1 MAELVDA
8 IDLGSIAARRG
19 GSSPFTRTIFRCD
32 VQQRIK
38 MTDIKKII
46 DKNLEKKFAVKI
58 SSDELNKAIDAEAE
72 KQKDK
77 IKIDGFRKG
86 KVPVEFIKNKYSAV
100 LLSDAA
106 ENLVENT
113 VNNIIKEN
121 NYNLISRPKIDV
133 KTLENNKDFEFEI
146 SFELYPEI
154 PEIKYNKINL
164 KKQKVKIDKKDIE
177 EGKNRLLKTRANWKE
192 QDDNYKAQKG
202 DKVKIDFLGK
212 LKGEPFEGGKAEGY
226 ELELGSKSFIDNFED
241 QLIGKKAGD
250 EVEVKVSFP
259 KNYHKKELAG
269 QPAVFEVKVHK
280 VSTAEMPEL
289 NDQFLKDNFN
299 IETVEK
305 LEEMIEKELSSMYE
319 SATKSDVK
327 ADIFE
332 WLKKNVKFE
341 LPESIIEDEFNREW
355 APIENE
361 LKTNPDKFKTE
372 KEKEKEKAEVRQN
385 AEDSV
390 KLGLILSE
398 IGKANNIK
406 VEDTELIEEIRK
418 RATAYPGQEQMIAD
432 FYMKNKSA
440 LNQLT
445 GLILEDKVIDF
456 ICKQANVEEK
466 EVSIEDFMKS
476 KK

>member
-1 MAELVDA
+1 
-8 IDLGSIAARRG
+8 
-19 GSSPFTRTIFRCD
+19 
-32 VQQRIK
+32 
-38 MTDIKKII
+38 MTEIKKII
-46 DKNLEKKFAVKI
+46 DKNLEKKFSIKVSA
-58 SSDELNKAIDAEAE
+58 DELNKAIDAEAE

-86 KVPVEFIKNKYSAV
+86 KVPVDFIKSKYSAV
-100 LLSDAA
+100 LLSDAG
-106 ENLVENT
+106 ESIVEKTIND
-113 VNNIIKEN
+113 IIKEN
-121 NYNLISRPKIDV
+121 NYNLIARPNVDV
-133 KTLENNKDFEFEI
+133 KTLENGKDFEFEV

-154 PEIKYNKINL
+154 PEIKYNKMNL

-192 QDDNYKAQKG
+192 QDDSYKAQNG
-202 DKVKIDFLGK
+202 DRVKIDFLGK
-212 LKGEPFEGGKAEGY
+212 LNGEPFEGGKAEGY

-250 EVEVKVSFP
+250 EVEVKVNFP

-280 VSTAEMPEL
+280 VSTSEMPEV
-289 NDQFLKDNFN
+289 NEAFLKENFN
-299 IETVEK
+299 IESVEK

-327 ADIFE
+327 AEIFE
-332 WLKKNVKFE
+332 WLKKNVKFD
-341 LPESIIEDEFNREW
+341 LPPSIIEDEYKREW
-355 APIENE
+355 APIEEE
-361 LKTNPDKFKTE
+361 LKTNPNKFKSE
-372 KEKEKEKAEVRQN
+372 KDKEKEQEEVRQN

-398 IGKANNIK
+398 IGKANKIE
-406 VEDTELIEEIRK
+406 VSDAELIEEIRK
-418 RATAYPGQEQMIAD
+418 RASAYPGQEQMIAD

-440 LNQLT
+440 LNQMT

-456 ICKQANVEEK
+456 ICKQANIEETEVSVEE
-466 EVSIEDFMKS
+466 FMKS